1 MAETFDASN
10 EKLWYFAKIQRTEAQ
25 RLLYGTRHGRFLVR
39 DSTSCP
45 GDYVLSVS
53 ENAKV
58 SHYIINREKNIPIQ
72 RFKIGDQV
80 FDDLVSLIEFYKIHY
95 LDTTTLVEPCPR
107 EPEAH
112 PPPPIQ
118 PPTSHPPQPAPVPRY
133 YKAIY
138 DFPGRDADDLP
149 FRKGEVLTLIRKDEE
164 NWWTMKNTQGRE
176 GSVPVPYIE
185 KYSPSA
191 TVEDY
196 QQPIIQ
202 RTGNGP
208 VRARVIQQRIPSAY
222 DPKAL
227 RLDVGDVVIIKK
239 QNISGQWEG
248 EVNGRTGTFPCTY
261 VEIIPEE
268 GEFS

>member
-1 MAETFDASN
+1 VSGEVIPPSCSR
-10 EKLWYFAKIQRTEAQ
+10 WYFEDIQRPEAQ
-25 RLLYGTRHGRFLVR
+25 RLLHGTRHGRFLIR

-45 GDYVLSVS
+45 GDFVLSVS

-58 SHYIINREKNIPIQ
+58 SHYIINREKNIAVQ

-80 FDDLVSLIEFYKIHY
+80 FDDIASLIEFYKIHY
-95 LDTTTLVEPCPR
+95 LDTTTLTEPCPR
-107 EPEAH
+107 EP
-112 PPPPIQ
+112 
-118 PPTSHPPQPAPVPRY
+118 PPQPPILSQPSQPTQPALVPRL

-138 DFPGRDADDLP
+138 DFPGKDPDDLP
-149 FRKGEVLTLIRKDEE
+149 FRKGDILTLVREDEE

-185 KYSPSA
+185 KYDSS
-191 TVEDY
+191 TRVDDY

-208 VRARVIQQRIPSAY
+208 VRAKVIQPRIPSAY
-222 DPKAL
+222 DPNAL
-227 RLDVGDVVIIKK
+227 RLDVGDIVIVKK

-261 VEIIPEE
+261 VEIIREE
-268 GEFS
+268 A